1 MVNSMKQKTLLDSFP
16 LKNPAKIPTGQ
27 HSESRDLTQSETTIK
42 SAGHGS
48 SILNIIDL
56 TKARTKSPSP
66 FIEDSKCASNF
77 LPVSTHKDLS
87 DCLRGEGKHE
97 RGT

>member
-1 MVNSMKQKTLLDSFP
+1 MKQKTLFDSFP
-16 LKNPAKIPTGQ
+16 LKNPAKVATRQ
-27 HSESRDLTQSETTIK
+27 HSEDRNLTQSETTVK
-42 SAGHGS
+42 SAGEIRNES

-77 LPVSTHKDLS
+77 PSVNTHK
-87 DCLRGEGKHE
+87 
-97 RGT
+97 TW